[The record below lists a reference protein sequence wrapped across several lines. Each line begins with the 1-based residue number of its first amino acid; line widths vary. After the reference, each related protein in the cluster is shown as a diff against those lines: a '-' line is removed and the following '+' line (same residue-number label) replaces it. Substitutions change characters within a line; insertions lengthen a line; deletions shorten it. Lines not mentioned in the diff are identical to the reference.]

1 MGPSRKIG
9 VQVEAGASEAV
20 VVRIERFI
28 GHGAHVHVSMRET
41 RSPGGD
47 RGRERYMKFRSRRRA
62 LQWVEATFRKEFDP
76 ERQELVFAAES
87 TRRWFYGE
95 GD

>member
-1 MGPSRKIG
+1 MGSDG
-9 VQVEAGASEAV
+9 TV
-20 VVRIERFI
+20 VVRVERFI
-28 GHGAHVHVSMRET
+28 GHGAHVHVSMREEAAGVAAAGN
-41 RSPGGD
+41 RPAPGN

-62 LQWVEATFRKEFDP
+62 LQWVEETFRKEFDP
-76 ERQELVFAAES
+76 ERQELVFAEES